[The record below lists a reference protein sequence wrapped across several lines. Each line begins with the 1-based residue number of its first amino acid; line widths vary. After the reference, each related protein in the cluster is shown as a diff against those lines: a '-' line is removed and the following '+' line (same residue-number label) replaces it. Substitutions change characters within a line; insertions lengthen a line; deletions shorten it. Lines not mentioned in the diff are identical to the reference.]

1 MAGSPATGA
10 AGEVSEHPTP
20 PNLPPSIALAW
31 GLREHQRRG
40 PKPGLTLDRI
50 VAAGIKVALTEGLA
64 GVSMARVAGELGVAT
79 MSLYRYVSAK
89 DDLLTLM
96 VDAVVGPPP
105 LLEPLDGDWRAGL
118 SRWAVGVRAAYQRNL
133 WAVRVP
139 ISAPPVGPNN
149 VAWLEAALRSLG
161 GTALSESQKL
171 ATVLLLSFFVR
182 SEVTLAADVAAASG
196 GAPVNFGYGEV
207 LAALTD
213 PALFPALHRAMAA
226 GAFDAGDDDHDAYFN
241 YGLGRI
247 LDGVGRL
254 AGESLPEQPATT
266 AGGDDGGRAGAPS
279 S

>member
-1 MAGSPATGA
+1 
-10 AGEVSEHPTP
+10 VSDHPVP
-20 PNLPPSIALAW
+20 PHLPPSIALAW

-96 VDAVVGPPP
+96 VDAAIGPPS

-118 SRWAVGVRAAYQRNL
+118 TRWAVGVRAAYRRNL
-133 WAVRVP
+133 WALRVP

-149 VAWLEAALRSLG
+149 VAWLEAALRILG
-161 GTALSESQKL
+161 GTALSEQQKL
-171 ATVLLLSFFVR
+171 STVLLLSFFVR
-182 SEVTLAADVAAASG
+182 SEVTLAADIAAGSG
-196 GAPVNFGYGEV
+196 GGPVNFGYGEM

-226 GAFDAGDDDHDAYFN
+226 GAFDDGDDHDAYFN
-241 YGLGRI
+241 YGLERI

-254 AGESLPEQPATT
+254 ADGRPADGPGRGRRSDPPQ
-266 AGGDDGGRAGAPS
+266 AHHPPRRDD
-279 S
+279 

>member
-1 MAGSPATGA
+1 VTQDPDSPA
-10 AGEVSEHPTP
+10 
-20 PNLPPSIALAW
+20 LPPSIALAW
-31 GLREHQRRG
+31 GLRQHPRRG

-64 GVSMARVAGELGVAT
+64 GVSMGRVAGELGVAT

-96 VDAVVGPPP
+96 VDAAIGTPP
-105 LLEPLDGDWRAGL
+105 LAEPLDGDWRAGL
-118 SRWAVGVRAAYQRNL
+118 TGWAVGVRAAYRRNL
-133 WAVRVP
+133 WALRVP

-149 VAWLEAALRSLG
+149 VAWLEAALRVLG

-171 ATVLLLSFFVR
+171 STVLLLSFFVR
-182 SEVTLAADVAAASG
+182 SEVTLAADIAAGSG
-196 GAPVNFGYGEV
+196 GGPVDFGYGDM
-207 LAALTD
+207 LATLTD

-226 GAFDAGDDDHDAYFN
+226 GAFDDGDDRDAYFN

-254 AGESLPEQPATT
+254 ADERGRRPPAPA
-266 AGGDDGGRAGAPS
+266 AGGGDGGRAERRAESRRSRQS
-279 S
+279 SRRDD

>member
-1 MAGSPATGA
+1 VSGDTVRPELPA
-10 AGEVSEHPTP
+10 
-20 PNLPPSIALAW
+20 SIALAW
-31 GLREHQRRG
+31 GLREHARRG
-40 PKPGLTLDRI
+40 PKPGLSLDRI

-64 GVSMARVAGELGVAT
+64 GVSMGRVASELGVAT

-96 VDAVVGPPP
+96 VDAAIGPPP
-105 LLEPLDGDWRAGL
+105 QTEPPDGDWRAGL
-118 SRWAVGVRAAYQRNL
+118 TRWAVGVRAAYRRNL
-133 WAVRVP
+133 WALRVP

-149 VAWLEAALRSLG
+149 VAWLEAALRILG

-171 ATVLLLSFFVR
+171 STVLLLSFFVR
-182 SEVTLAADVAAASG
+182 SEVSLAADIAAGSG
-196 GAPVNFGYGEV
+196 GGPVNFGYGDV

-226 GAFDAGDDDHDAYFN
+226 GAFDDGDDHDAYFN

-254 AGESLPEQPATT
+254 ADERRSEGPARGAPGDD
-266 AGGDDGGRAGAPS
+266 AGGEGGRVADRS
-279 S
+279 RRRSRR